1 VELFAT
7 YLSVTERFHQY
18 VIVAWRKPGP
28 LAKGSIAMNMI
39 ASQLVSPDH
48 AFPGTVNAA
57 KQGVVAI
64 VSDNPQTVDQLA
76 SVCEFLDLRIEVVSS
91 GVDLEQ
97 VLQEHRPMAVVSDV
111 ECDEQD
117 GFHTM
122 KVVARY
128 SRDLP
133 IMLLTAGDPV
143 LMGAADAVQSL
154 WGLTSV
160 SNSGGFP
167 MAGQLVQFL
176 FNAGRQA
183 GCMRLIPV

>member
-1 VELFAT
+1 
-7 YLSVTERFHQY
+7 
-18 VIVAWRKPGP
+18 
-28 LAKGSIAMNMI
+28 MNMI
-39 ASQLVSPDH
+39 AGHLLSSDH
-48 AFPGTVNAA
+48 AFLGTMTVA

-64 VSDNPQTVDQLA
+64 VSDNPATIDQLA
-76 SVCEFLDLRIEVVSS
+76 PVCEFLDLKIEIVAA
-91 GVDLEQ
+91 GTDLEQ

-111 ECDEQD
+111 EGDHQD

-122 KVVARY
+122 KLVARY
-128 SRDLP
+128 SHDLP
-133 IMLLTAGDPV
+133 VLLLTAGDSV

-160 SNSGGFP
+160 TSTSAFP

-176 FNAGRQA
+176 FNAGRRA